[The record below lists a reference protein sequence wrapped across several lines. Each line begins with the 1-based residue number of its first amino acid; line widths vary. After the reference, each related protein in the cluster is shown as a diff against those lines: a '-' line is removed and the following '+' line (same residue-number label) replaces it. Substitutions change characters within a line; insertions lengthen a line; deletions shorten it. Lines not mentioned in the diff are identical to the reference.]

1 MDRPVRAKKAVDYS
15 QFGDPDNDDEDFACS
30 SAPPSKR
37 SRVESREKKEKSV
50 KKTRKEDSI
59 SRPSSQGNSSNL
71 PTGPPPPPCVARLAG
86 SGTRK
91 QVAGCRDHSEGSAGF
106 VEIPLDD
113 KLYQRDLE
121 AALVLSTLDKLDK
134 KNTLECFEDQFIKV
148 SPTLSD
154 DSTTH
159 EDVPFSNCTVD
170 GSTLGLEEITN
181 FKEEPA
187 DGRSRRQAASKAI
200 IEQRKLLAED
210 SDNEDAEDEFKPDV
224 ASYGSSESDSNL
236 SEEDEEF
243 EFQKSS
249 KLKAAKG
256 TKQKSVKK
264 NSKENNAV
272 PKAKTTASSFSAP
285 ASFKIKSLPSQK
297 SLVSSPA
304 LVKPNVCHS
313 SPSVGVG
320 KPKWTPPAPANTSRD
335 SPGGASVRSPNQGLR
350 LGLSRFA
357 RVRPLHP
364 AIVNH

>member
-1 MDRPVRAKKAVDYS
+1 MSAPSSCSEIRDRSRKTSSLERAKKAVDYS

-59 SRPSSQGNSSNL
+59 SRPSSQGN
-71 PTGPPPPPCVARLAG
+71 R
-86 SGTRK
+86 
-91 QVAGCRDHSEGSAGF
+91 
-106 VEIPLDD
+106 IPLDD